1 MKQSKFD
8 EFAIKVEELAKD
20 YGVYGGWDKDNTYGY
35 IYFQTE
41 VADVAYKESNDEDG
55 FDGITYLTQD

>member
-8 EFAIKVEELAKD
+8 EFARKVEQLAND
-20 YGVYGGWDKDNTYGY
+20 YGVYGDWDKDGNYGY

-41 VADVAYKESNDEDG
+41 VADIAYKESNEEDG
-55 FDGITYLTQD
+55 FEIEYLEEG

>member
-8 EFAIKVEELAKD
+8 EFAIKVDKLAEE
-20 YGVYGGWDKDNTYGY
+20 YGIYGGWDHDHTYGY

-41 VADVAYKESNDEDG
+41 VAEIAYKESNEEEGFEIEYLEDN
-55 FDGITYLTQD
+55 